1 MCNITYT
8 SLDFD
13 ETAQTI
19 TFVGTADDCASVSA
33 AIVSPHLT
41 NAKTAPVQADGSW
54 TIVFT
59 SSDLIGSLNDVKR
72 ECNDSVK
79 IDAWCVDEPACKGPA
94 AFILRCVGSAC
105 PSVSVDSTDIS
116 SCDNNGQ
123 RTVTFEIEVSNA
135 PNPTILEI
143 NYGDGTDE
151 NINNSEIVASAGGA
165 ITRQHTYNSGSYT
178 VVVNTIF
185 PEGCPSSNSLRI
197 DVPQCDISCPDD
209 IEFEIIDASGNRFR
223 VLDNVS
229 GSYQQINDN
238 PNGAQIDCLPSG
250 DYTVRLVEPGG
261 TPESITWRE
270 DDNPPVTTNLPDF
283 NVTLNSGD
291 QKAVNVTVIT
301 ERCAPLSET
310 VVVRVCGCEETDWSE
325 WSECEN
331 CVQTRTRTLSDCSQ
345 ETETRP
351 CTMPPTD
358 WSLWTPTGFCSQTR
372 SRRNENCQVEVQTST
387 DWCCIWMWIT
397 IGLIALTGLSIL
409 ITLCMLPAT
418 FWSAVAAIGSGGT
431 LGAVW
436 AALTT
441 ANIIMIIVS
450 LALLAITIIV
460 LVLWLIFCV
469 FLNARNSACSLL
481 SIFIAIMAW
490 LTSISAVLALILT
503 IIAVLCAANIVCL
516 FQAIGCAVGAWI
528 DVAWFGVILSVAI
541 IIQSFLCRRVG

>member
-1 MCNITYT
+1 MCNITYA
-8 SLDFD
+8 SLKFD

-19 TFVGTADDCASVSA
+19 TFVGHADNCAKVSA

-41 NAKTAPVQADGSW
+41 SAKTETVQADGSW
-54 TIVFT
+54 TIVFP
-59 SSDLIGSLNDVKR
+59 SSDLLGTLSDVKK
-72 ECNDSVK
+72 ECGTPVK
-79 IDAWCVDEPACKGPA
+79 IDARCVDDPACKGPET
-94 AFILRCVGSAC
+94 FILSCDGSAC
-105 PSVSVDSTDIS
+105 PSVSVDSIDIS

-123 RTVTFEIEVSNA
+123 RTVTFEIDVSNA

-197 DVPQCDISCPDD
+197 DVSCDIPCPDDD

-223 VLDNVS
+223 VLNNFS

-238 PNGAQIDCLPSG
+238 PNGIQIDCLPSG

-270 DDNPPVTTNLPDF
+270 DDDPPVTTNLPDF

-291 QKAVNVTVIT
+291 QKAVNVTVIK
-301 ERCAPLSET
+301 EPCAPLSET
-310 VVVRVCGCEETDWSE
+310 VVVKSCGCEETDWSE

-331 CVQTRTRTLSDCSQ
+331 CVQARTRTLNDCSQ

-358 WSLWTPTGFCSQTR
+358 WSPWTPAGSCSRTR

-418 FWSAVAAIGSGGT
+418 LWSAVAAIGSGGS

-436 AALTT
+436 AALTA

-450 LALLAITIIV
+450 LALLALSIIV
-460 LVLWLIFCV
+460 LVIWLIFCV
-469 FLNARNSACSLL
+469 FMNTQDAACFLL
-481 SIFIAIMAW
+481 SIFISVMAW
-490 LTSISAVLALILT
+490 LTSISFLVAVALT
-503 IIAVLCAANIVCL
+503 IIAILCAANIVCL
-516 FQAIGCAVGAWI
+516 FQALGCAVGAWI
-528 DVAWFGVILSVAI
+528 DVAWFGTILSVAV
-541 IIQSFLCRRVG
+541 IIQSLLCGENE